1 MIENGES
8 SSAKVIWD
16 RRWARLAVALSENG
30 VEPRMQSFCRGWVQG
45 FLRFARPKKYFQ
57 LQAED
62 VEEYLHKLV
71 AEGKQNWQVRQAAES
86 LRVFYQQVELV
97 KWATPW
103 PERLTSVAEACGTRK
118 EWLDSSKAGS
128 MDRLRHAGHRANV
141 PVTRT
146 WENYRSG
153 CWGFI
158 MRWKNGCGRNIIL
171 IERSRRIW
179 IG

>member
-8 SSAKVIWD
+8 SSAKVIWE

-57 LQAED
+57 VQAED

-97 KWATPW
+97 KWAM
-103 PERLTSVAEACGTRK
+103 A
-118 EWLDSSKAGS
+118 
-128 MDRLRHAGHRANV
+128 
-141 PVTRT
+141 
-146 WENYRSG
+146 
-153 CWGFI
+153 
-158 MRWKNGCGRNIIL
+158 
-171 IERSRRIW
+171 
-179 IG
+179 